1 MTTTHPGPGAAAPG
15 PAPTVPDEPRR
26 SWRPMIALALGQV
39 LMSFNVA
46 ALPVSLGGMVSEFGA
61 PPTTVAMGVVMY
73 GLAVAALVMAGAK
86 IGQRVGW
93 LRMFRIAVALF
104 AVAQAT
110 MLLAPTVQWVIGAQT
125 LAGATAAIIV
135 PALVALIAENYRG
148 TQQATAIGSLGSA
161 RAASG
166 VTAFFV
172 GGLLGT
178 FVGWRPVFGILL
190 VLAVVVLLMSRD
202 LRADR
207 GDSTVRI
214 DLVGAVLVGAAVVA
228 LTLGV
233 NNLDAWGL
241 LGASE
246 TAPFA
251 IVGLSPAI
259 ALVVVGVVLVQT
271 FLVWTRRRTARGE
284 VPLLDLRVLR
294 SSRERAA
301 VYAMFVIV
309 ALEAALNFTVPLY
322 TQIVQGRTPFDTA
335 LAMMPFNLTVFVAAL
350 LVVRF
355 YRRWSPR
362 QIAIVGFTLSTVALV
377 WLSVVVTNNWE
388 TLPTIL
394 GLVVFGAGQGAL
406 VTLVF
411 NVLVTSSPKE
421 LAGDVGSLRGTT
433 QNLASAIGTA
443 MAGAILVALL
453 SVGVTRAV
461 TEHPTLPDSVA
472 TQAGLDSL
480 DFVSNEELEQ
490 VLRDAGIPEGQIA
503 ETVATVADARL
514 GALRSGLLVLAGIS
528 GLAIVPAARLPRYR
542 PHEIPDPAPA
552 DA

>member
-1 MTTTHPGPGAAAPG
+1 
-15 PAPTVPDEPRR
+15 
-26 SWRPMIALALGQV
+26 MIALALGQV

-93 LRMFRIAVALF
+93 LRMFRIAVAVF
-104 AVAQAT
+104 AVAQAA
-110 MLLAPTVQWVIGAQT
+110 MLLAPTITWVIAAQT

-148 TQQATAIGSLGSA
+148 RQQATAIGSLGSA

-178 FVGWRPVFGILL
+178 LVGWRPVFGILL
-190 VLAVVVLLMSRD
+190 VLAVVVLVMSKD

-207 GDSTVRI
+207 GDRTVKI
-214 DLVGAVLVGAAVVA
+214 DLVGAVLVGSAVVG

-233 NNLDAWGL
+233 NNLNAWGIL
-241 LGASE
+241 KVAES
-246 TAPFA
+246 APFS

-259 ALVVVGVVLVQT
+259 GLVVVGVVLLQAFV
-271 FLVWTRRRTARGE
+271 VWTRRRTARGE
-284 VPLLDLRVLR
+284 VPLLDLHVLR
-294 SSRERAA
+294 SGRERAA
-301 VYAMFVIV
+301 MYAMFVIV

-350 LVVRF
+350 LVVKF
-355 YRRWSPR
+355 YTRHNPR
-362 QIAIVGFTLSTVALV
+362 QIAVFGFTLSTVALV

-388 TLPTIL
+388 TFPTIL
-394 GLVVFGAGQGAL
+394 GLVVFGIGQGAL

-411 NVLVTSSPKE
+411 NVLVTASPKE

-433 QNLASAIGTA
+433 QNLASAVGTA
-443 MAGAILVALL
+443 LASAILVALL
-453 SVGVTRAV
+453 GMGVTRAV
-461 TEHPTLPDSVA
+461 ADHPVLPDSIVA
-472 TQAGLDSL
+472 EAGLDSL
-480 DFVSNEELEQ
+480 DFVSNAELEQ
-490 VLRDAGIPEGQIA
+490 VLTDAGLDPDQVVV
-503 ETVATVADARL
+503 TVDTVADARL
-514 GALRSGLLVLAGIS
+514 GALRSGLLVLAGFS
-528 GLAIVPAARLPRYR
+528 ALAIFPASRLPRYR
-542 PHEIPDPAPA
+542 PHEIPDPCPSEG
-552 DA
+552 